1 MSSSAVARPVAH
13 AHLLLVDDNNLGLK
27 ARKAILEEQGY
38 RVTAVASPQDALNRL
53 IDSSSFDVIVTDHRL
68 PLMTGVEFIAQ
79 VRAREVVTPVILLS
93 GFVDTLGLDER
104 NTGADVVLQ
113 KNANEISHLCRAVRQ
128 LLRRRLSKKP
138 PGSQGP
144 ASRRPRKRA

>member
-13 AHLLLVDDNNLGLK
+13 AHLLLVDDNSLGLK

-53 IDSSSFDVIVTDHRL
+53 IDSRFDVIVTDHRL

-79 VRAREVVTPVILLS
+79 VRSREVVTPVILLS

-104 NTGADVVLQ
+104 NTGADIVLQ
-113 KNANEISHLCRAVRQ
+113 KSANEISHLCRAVRQ
-128 LLRRRLSKKP
+128 LLRRRLQKKP

-144 ASRRPRKRA
+144 AARRSRKRA